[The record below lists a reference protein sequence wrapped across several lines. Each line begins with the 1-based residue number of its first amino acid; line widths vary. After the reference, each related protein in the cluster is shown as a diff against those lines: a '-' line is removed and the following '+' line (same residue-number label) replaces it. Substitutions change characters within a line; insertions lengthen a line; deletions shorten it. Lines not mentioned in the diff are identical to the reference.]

1 MLPQEY
7 YLFHKY
13 VSNTKPLKNINK
25 QFIPIFLTTH
35 INNKIMNAPKASG
48 LH

>member
-7 YLFHKY
+7 YLFQKY

-25 QFIPIFLTTH
+25 QLNPIFLATH
-35 INNKIMNAPKASG
+35 INNKIMTAPKASG